1 MKVLSIIPPSTPC
14 LTILITVR
22 HFFARNTFLLKNNW
36 ECISVVKT
44 VIFRRQI
51 SFETIY
57 VNLLT
62 KALTHKKLLANIS
75 ASNKHRLL
83 SMSWLKKYFQS
94 ETCAE
99 VGDAS
104 LLNVLFWSPMD
115 VLVGL
120 LAKESLCVSYS
131 HGEKK
136 VFTRFFAVLWK
147 TENDSW
153 FHNKRF

>member
-1 MKVLSIIPPSTPC
+1 MQEI
-14 LTILITVR
+14 
-22 HFFARNTFLLKNNW
+22 HFFSKITENAFQWWKQSFLGDRL
-36 ECISVVKT
+36 VLRP
-44 VIFRRQI
+44 F
-51 SFETIY
+51 Y

>member
-104 LLNVLFWSPMD
+104 LLNVLFLKAHGCPCWTSCKGKLMCFIQSW
-115 VLVGL
+115 G
-120 LAKESLCVSYS
+120 KESFHKILCSLVKNW
-131 HGEKK
+131 E
-136 VFTRFFAVLWK
+136 RLMIP
-147 TENDSW
+147 
-153 FHNKRF
+153 